1 MKKRGLGR
9 SLNAILSPP
18 SKLTEAVVDDVTAL
32 EQPQAIAVDSGAQ
45 GLMRELAIDEL
56 QRGQFQPRREMDEE
70 ALAELAAS
78 IKKHGVLQ
86 PIIVRQLSGE
96 QCEII
101 AGERRWRASKLA
113 GLATVPVVIKD
124 VADDAAM
131 AIGVI
136 ENIQRENLNPI
147 EEATALARLLRE
159 FEMTHQEVA
168 EAVGRS
174 RAAVSNLL
182 RLLNLTTS
190 VQKLL
195 EHGDM
200 EMGHA
205 RALLP
210 LAQEQQLKA
219 AQYIVEQGLSVRETE
234 VYVRKLQQG
243 ELIAPVIRKKPIDP
257 DVLKLQQ
264 ALSDRLHTK
273 VAIKQGDKGRGK
285 VVIHYRS
292 LEELD
297 EILGKV

>member
-18 SKLTEAVVDDVTAL
+18 SKPAQSADDVAVL
-32 EQPQAIAVDSGAQ
+32 EKSKAIVADAAPDLMKELAVDQ
-45 GLMRELAIDEL
+45 L
-56 QRGQFQPRREMDEE
+56 QRGQFQPRRAMDQE

-78 IKKHGVLQ
+78 IKSHGVLQ
-86 PIIVRQLSGE
+86 PIIVRQLSGG

-101 AGERRWRASKLA
+101 AGERRWRAAKLA
-113 GLATVPVVIKD
+113 GLATVPVVIKK

-147 EEATALARLLRE
+147 EEATAFSRLLHE

-210 LAQEQQLKA
+210 LAKDQQLKA

-234 VYVRKLQQG
+234 AYVRKLQQG
-243 ELIAPVIRKKPIDP
+243 EPAIAIPSKKPTNP

-264 ALSDRLHTK
+264 SLSDRLHTK
-273 VAIKQGDKGRGK
+273 VAIKHGDKGRGK

-292 LEELD
+292 LQELD

>member
-18 SKLTEAVVDDVTAL
+18 PKPTESADNVAAL
-32 EQPQAIAVDSGAQ
+32 EKPLTSVADAAPDLMKELAVDQ
-45 GLMRELAIDEL
+45 L
-56 QRGQFQPRREMDEE
+56 QRGQFQPRRAMDQE

-78 IKKHGVLQ
+78 IKSHGVLQ
-86 PIIVRQLSGE
+86 PIIVRQLSGG

-101 AGERRWRASKLA
+101 AGERRWRAAKLA
-113 GLATVPVVIKD
+113 GLATVPVVIKK

-147 EEATALARLLRE
+147 EEATAFSRLLHE

-210 LAQEQQLKA
+210 LAKDQQLKA

-234 VYVRKLQQG
+234 AYVRKLQQG
-243 ELIAPVIRKKPIDP
+243 
-257 DVLKLQQ
+257 
-264 ALSDRLHTK
+264 
-273 VAIKQGDKGRGK
+273 
-285 VVIHYRS
+285 
-292 LEELD
+292 
-297 EILGKV
+297 

>member
-18 SKLTEAVVDDVTAL
+18 PKPTESADNVAAL
-32 EQPQAIAVDSGAQ
+32 EKPLTSVADAAPDLMKELAVDQ
-45 GLMRELAIDEL
+45 L
-56 QRGQFQPRREMDEE
+56 QRGQFQPRRAMDQE
-70 ALAELAAS
+70 ALAELAVS
-78 IKKHGVLQ
+78 IKSHGVLQ
-86 PIIVRQLSGE
+86 PIIVRQLSGG

-101 AGERRWRASKLA
+101 AGERRWRAAKLA
-113 GLATVPVVIKD
+113 GLATVPVVIKK

-147 EEATALARLLRE
+147 EEATAFARLLHE

-210 LAQEQQLKA
+210 LAKDQQLKA

-234 VYVRKLQQG
+234 AYVRKLQQG
-243 ELIAPVIRKKPIDP
+243 EPVAAAPSKKPTDP

-264 ALSDRLHTK
+264 SLSDRLHTK
-273 VAIKQGDKGRGK
+273 VAIKHGDEGRGK

-292 LEELD
+292 LQELD